1 MSKIAIL
8 GAGAV
13 GTALAQNWSN
23 KGHAVTL
30 AVRDTQ
36 SESAERARMTLRG
49 AVPILETSKAVSGAD
64 VVVVALPWRAVA
76 DVLSSLG
83 SLDGKVVIDATNPL
97 GMTEDGFGLVLG
109 HTTSGGEEVARVLPA
124 ARVVKSLNQIG
135 AEIMADPSALPAAP
149 VMFVAGDDD
158 EARNVALALVNDLG
172 FDAQDF
178 GPLKGA
184 RLLEAFAMTWIHMAV
199 VRKTGRAWG
208 FARSVS
214 DGAEA

>member
-13 GTALAQNWSN
+13 GTALAQNWSS
-23 KGHAVTL
+23 KGYVVTL
-30 AVRDTQ
+30 AVRDMQ
-36 SESAERARMTLRG
+36 SESAEHARAALG
-49 AVPILETSKAVSGAD
+49 EAVSILETSEAISEAD

-76 DVLSSLG
+76 GVLSSLDG
-83 SLDGKVVIDATNPL
+83 LDDKVIIDATNPL

-109 HTTSGGEEVARVLPA
+109 HTTSGGEEVARLMPR

-135 AEIMADPSALPAAP
+135 AEIMADPSALPQAP

-158 EARNVALALVNDLG
+158 EARNVALALVKDLG

>member
-1 MSKIAIL
+1 MSKITIL

-13 GTALAQNWSN
+13 GTALAQNWSS

-36 SESAERARMTLRG
+36 SESAERARAALGG
-49 AVPILETSKAVSGAD
+49 AVPILEMLQAVSAAD
-64 VVVVALPWRAVA
+64 VIVLALPWNAVA
-76 DVLSSLG
+76 NALSSL
-83 SLDGKVVIDATNPL
+83 DGLNGKIVIDATNPL
-97 GMTEDGFGLVLG
+97 GMTKDGFGLVVG
-109 HTTSGGEEVARVLPA
+109 HTTSGGEEVARLLPG

-135 AEIMADPSALPAAP
+135 AEIMADPSALPRAP
-149 VMFVAGDDD
+149 VMFVAGDND
-158 EARNVALALVNDLG
+158 EARNIVLGLVGDLG

-178 GPLKGA
+178 GPLQGA

-199 VRKTGRAWG
+199 VRKTGRGWG

-214 DGAEA
+214 DGAAA